1 VVISPLPIY
10 EWSVA
15 EVIERL
21 ETSWSGLTVEETKK
35 RLREHGTNKLS
46 EAKKS
51 AAISRFLSQFKDL
64 FSILLMI
71 AAILALVSGMIEFG
85 FAIFVVVIVNA
96 MMSFVQEHRAEK
108 AVKALK
114 KFLPFRATV
123 IRDNESKLVQAED
136 IVPGDLL
143 ILEEGGA
150 FQQTHESLKLSI
162 YRQTTLH

>member
-1 VVISPLPIY
+1 
-10 EWSVA
+10 
-15 EVIERL
+15 
-21 ETSWSGLTVEETKK
+21 
-35 RLREHGTNKLS
+35 
-46 EAKKS
+46 
-51 AAISRFLSQFKDL
+51 
-64 FSILLMI
+64 MI

-96 MMSFVQEHRAEK
+96 IMSFVQEHRAEK

-143 ILEEGGA
+143 ILEEGA
-150 FQQTHESLKLSI
+150 RSSRRTSHRSLRSI
-162 YRQTTLH
+162 DRQRCTDRRI